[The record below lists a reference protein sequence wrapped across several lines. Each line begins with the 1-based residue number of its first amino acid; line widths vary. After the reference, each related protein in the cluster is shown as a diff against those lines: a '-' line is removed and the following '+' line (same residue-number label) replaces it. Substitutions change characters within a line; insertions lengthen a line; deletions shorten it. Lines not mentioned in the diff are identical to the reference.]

1 VEQPGCKA
9 DHVLTLEGPQGMLKS
24 SALQALAEPWFT
36 DRISHLGG
44 KDAAMEIS
52 GIRLVE
58 LAELDA
64 LLRATLS
71 TIKAFVS
78 RCHDGFDRRMQST
91 WCIGRGNA
99 YWRVPLTRSAA
110 I

>member
-1 VEQPGCKA
+1 MHGP
-9 DHVLTLEGPQGMLKS
+9 LTLEGPQGMLKS

-52 GIRLVE
+52 GIWLVE

-64 LLRATLS
+64 LLRATCSMASAPLLP
-71 TIKAFVS
+71 I
-78 RCHDGFDRRMQST
+78 DR
-91 WCIGRGNA
+91 GA
-99 YWRVPLTRSAA
+99 WRDC
-110 I
+110 